1 MAGPDR
7 RRFLAQFLGG
17 AAATAALPGHLVATE
32 VAGES
37 DRALRWLGLEPT
49 HGTGWLDLLPGPV
62 GPWDESYWQRV
73 KEQFSLAPGLILM
86 NAANL
91 CPSPYPVQ
99 ETVFRH
105 TRDVNRDA
113 SFQNRE
119 KFVELKEEARIA
131 LASLVGASPTEIAIT
146 RNTSEG
152 NNTIVNGLDLGPD
165 DEVVLWDQNHPTN
178 NVSWDVRARR
188 WGFNVVRITTPPRPS
203 DPGELLEAFRSA
215 LSSRTR
221 VLSFS
226 HVSNVSGVALPA
238 KELCALARDRG
249 VLTLVDGA
257 QTFGAQQLDLNGM
270 GCDFFTGSSHKW
282 LMGPKEAG
290 VLFVRDESQDRLW
303 PSDVGVGWE
312 GAEANGAQK
321 FDNLGQRDD
330 AAVVT
335 MGTAAGFH
343 QAIGPDAVEARV
355 RALASALKTA
365 LADAIPEIL
374 FHTPAGPEMSLGVV
388 VFAVPGKV
396 HRDIFESVYRTHH
409 LGCASM
415 GGDFDGLR
423 LSPHIYNSMAEVE
436 TAVEAVASHA

>member
-1 MAGPDR
+1 
-7 RRFLAQFLGG
+7 
-17 AAATAALPGHLVATE
+17 
-32 VAGES
+32 
-37 DRALRWLGLEPT
+37 
-49 HGTGWLDLLPGPV
+49 
-62 GPWDESYWQRV
+62 
-73 KEQFSLAPGLILM
+73 M

-91 CPSPYPVQ
+91 CPSPYRVQ

-113 SFQNRE
+113 SFQNRG
-119 KFVELKEEARIA
+119 KFGVLTEEARTA
-131 LASLVGASPTEIAIT
+131 LAALVGASPTEIAIT

-152 NNTIVNGLDLGPD
+152 NNAVVNGLDLGPG

-178 NVSWDVRARR
+178 NVSWDVRAHR
-188 WGFNVVRITTPPRPS
+188 WGFSVVRVTTPPRPS
-203 DPGELLEAFRSA
+203 DPGELLDAFRSA
-215 LSSRTR
+215 LSPRTR

-238 KELCALARDRG
+238 KEMCALARAG
-249 VLTLVDGA
+249 GILTLVDGA
-257 QTFGAQQLDLNGM
+257 QTFGAQELDLGGM

-290 VLFVRDESQDRLW
+290 ILYVREESQERLW

-312 GAEANGAQK
+312 GAQANGAQK

-335 MGTAAGFH
+335 MSTAVAFH
-343 QAIGPDAVEARV
+343 QAIGPAAVEARV
-355 RALASALKTA
+355 RALASALRGT
-365 LADAIPEIL
+365 LIEAIPGIR
-374 FHTPAGPEMSLGVV
+374 FHTPADPALSLGVV
-388 VFAVPGKV
+388 VFAIPGMA
-396 HRDIFESVYRTHH
+396 HREVFQALYETHR

-423 LSPHIYNSMAEVE
+423 LSPHIYNPMDEIERA
-436 TAVEAVASHA
+436 ADAVASHV